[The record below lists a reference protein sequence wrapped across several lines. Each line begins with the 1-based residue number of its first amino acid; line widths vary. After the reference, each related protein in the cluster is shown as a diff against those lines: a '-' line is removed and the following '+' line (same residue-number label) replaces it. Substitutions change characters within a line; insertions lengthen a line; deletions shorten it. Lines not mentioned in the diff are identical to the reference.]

1 MGRFAFRK
9 MVSCVLLLLF
19 PGSMLA
25 ADSNAAML
33 YINGAAYVNDARV
46 PRASAAIFSGDILQ
60 TRPNSVANIN
70 EPGSSIT
77 VLSDSLVQFQGKSVD
92 IQHGGVSVSTSKG
105 IAATAG
111 DVKITPKS
119 SAWTEFKVVDVDGMV
134 KIHAEKGD
142 LLIDDGSKVLT
153 LAQGQPDQTVGE
165 NNPDAKDSKRKKN
178 KNNQANG
185 ATPAAGGGALSSPI
199 AIGIGAGAILGIT
212 TWVLVKS
219 SNPASPSKP

>member
-1 MGRFAFRK
+1 MGRFAFRE

-46 PRASAAIFSGDILQ
+46 PRASAAIFSGDMLQ

-77 VLSDSLVQFQGKSVD
+77 VLSDSLVQFRGKSVD
-92 IQHGGVSVSTSKG
+92 IQHGGVTVSTSKEVG
-105 IAATAG
+105 ASAG

-119 SAWTEFKVVDVDGMV
+119 NAWTEFKVVDVDGTV

-142 LLIDDGSKVLT
+142 LLIDNGSNVLT
-153 LAQGQPDQTVGE
+153 LAQGQPDQTVDE
-165 NNPDAKDSKRKKN
+165 NNPDAKNSKKKKN
-178 KNNQANG
+178 KNQAAG
-185 ATPAAGGGALSSPI
+185 ASPAAGGGALSSPI
-199 AIGIGAGAILGIT
+199 AIGVGAGAILGIT

>member
-1 MGRFAFRK
+1 MERFAFRK
-9 MVSCVLLLLF
+9 MVSCVLVLLI

-25 ADSNAAML
+25 ADTNAAML
-33 YINGAAYVNDARV
+33 YINGAAYVNDLRV
-46 PRASAAIFSGDILQ
+46 PRASAAIFSGDMLQ

-92 IQHGGVSVSTSKG
+92 IQHGGVTVSTSKG
-105 IAATAG
+105 VGATAG
-111 DVKITPKS
+111 DVKVTPKS
-119 SAWTEFKVVDVDGMV
+119 DAWTEFKVVDVDGTV

-142 LLIDDGSKVLT
+142 LLIDNGSNVLT
-153 LAQGQPDQTVGE
+153 LAQGQPDQTVDE
-165 NNPDAKDSKRKKN
+165 NNPDTKNSKKKKN
-178 KNNQANG
+178 KNQAAG
-185 ATPAAGGGALSSPI
+185 ASPAAGGGALSNPI
-199 AIGIGAGAILGIT
+199 TIGVGAGAILGIT